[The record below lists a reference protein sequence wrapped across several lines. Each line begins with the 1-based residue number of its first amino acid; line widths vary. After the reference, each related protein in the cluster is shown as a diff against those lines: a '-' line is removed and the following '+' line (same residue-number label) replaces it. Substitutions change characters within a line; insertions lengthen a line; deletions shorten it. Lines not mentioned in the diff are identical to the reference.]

1 MPWWHDLKNYIQ
13 KSGVE
18 DPNTG
23 RERTIWE
30 MFDDVFFND
39 AVDILYF
46 WLGIFTHL
54 YFFLAA
60 FLYIGALSS
69 VDTVASKLVG
79 ALAEPY
85 LGAVGIYTILKEARK
100 RNTKY
105 ARPRHHGEVYVIGW
119 LVLLVVSSVL
129 AIFLDA
135 YTFNKS
141 LELIITIALS
151 VGLIYLGG
159 VVHRP

>member
-1 MPWWHDLKNYIQ
+1 MVWWNEIKNYLQ
-13 KSGVE
+13 KSGVD
-18 DPNTG
+18 DPDG
-23 RERTIWE
+23 DRERTIWE
-30 MFDDVFFND
+30 IIDDVFFND

-54 YFFLAA
+54 YFFLVA
-60 FLYIGALSS
+60 FLYVGALSS
-69 VDTVASKLVG
+69 VDTVASKLVK

-85 LGAVGIYTILKEARK
+85 LGAVGIYTILKESRK
-100 RNTKY
+100 RDKKN
-105 ARPRHHGEVYVIGW
+105 AFPRHHGEAYVVGW
-119 LVLLVVSSVL
+119 LVLLVASSTL
-129 AIFLDA
+129 AIFFDA